1 MFSPKVVEFLHYF
14 FLVLVPI
21 TFVQTFGGPDW
32 VIPDVCSNV
41 ECSRTMIGVLSMDCF
56 VDLSSDD
63 ASG

>member
-14 FLVLVPI
+14 FLVHVPV
-21 TFVQTFGGPDW
+21 TFVQTFEGPDW
-32 VIPDVCSNV
+32 VIPDVCANV
-41 ECSRTMIGVLSMDCF
+41 ECYRTVVGVFSMYCF